1 MAGHPRQELQ
11 KYDQRFTRSR
21 HKVATRALFSRIS
34 ASTADDDAVAPQVRS
49 RVDGDTLVQ
58 VSHASSVLKA
68 WFLVQGFRSEGECRN
83 RSQIDQCWLMILI
96 RCMGQPSISSQEVD
110 IIYVSTRRRPS
121 VNACQ
126 YHFKLRLLGPS
137 YFLPAQLIFTYD
149 CPNFVAS
156 YDF

>member
-1 MAGHPRQELQ
+1 MAGHLRQELQ

-21 HKVATRALFSRIS
+21 HKVAMQALFSSIS
-34 ASTADDDAVAPQVRS
+34 ASPADDDAVAPQLQS
-49 RVDGDTLVQ
+49 RIDGDTLVQ

-68 WFLVQGFRSEGECRN
+68 LFLDQRFQLVGGCRN

-96 RCMGQPSISSQEVD
+96 RCMGLPSISSQEVD

-137 YFLPAQLIFTYD
+137 YFLPAWLIVTYD